1 MFLFINITII
11 IGTGQIWLSV
21 TITIYLLVLND
32 FIFETSDEA
41 SLKQLNLNSYFS
53 IWLLINWLNLL
64 IYVKTFVK
72 IFFSYF
78 I

>member
-32 FIFETSDEA
+32 FIFGASYEA
-41 SLKQLNLNSYFS
+41 PLKQLNLNSYFS